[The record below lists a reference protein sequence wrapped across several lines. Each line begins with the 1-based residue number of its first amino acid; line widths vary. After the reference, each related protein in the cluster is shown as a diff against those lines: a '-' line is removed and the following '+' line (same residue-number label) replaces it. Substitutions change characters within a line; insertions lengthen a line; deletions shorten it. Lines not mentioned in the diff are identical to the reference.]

1 MKKSCITFGNWNK
14 RYLYIIGSFIS
25 VIIYKIITG
34 YSYYEYKFLYTLGED
49 AKDISG
55 HLYIHQCFYY
65 FIIFIFSF
73 LFHLYEERK
82 EQKYKKKKKDI
93 FDKIQDEKLIENNN
107 NQDLIYNDIYEYQA
121 ENQKISDIFAF
132 IIIFL
137 YVLVEQA
144 LHTFKRYFVNCDFW
158 MFELIIMAVFN
169 KKMFKINI
177 YKHQLIALFLVTI
190 PAILKLATIILLFY
204 DENNRGN
211 YINGI
216 INYKYNDKI
225 NELKVLF
232 VVHSYLLPI
241 STIIYLLLI
250 ILKAY
255 LLISIKKIMDLKYVS
270 LSKILIC
277 YGGFG
282 TFLLLIVS
290 ISASFLP
297 CETRNKIN
305 ENFYGLSDYG
315 CRVISEENN
324 GNIET
329 FVENVFSLLEGKIWK
344 HCLIILFGGIA
355 YGSYKLF
362 VFQIVQYLTPI
373 HASFSLPIY
382 YFLEKLFLL
391 NNIIGKSSMKYT
403 NIIFCIDLSSDLS
416 AIIEFLIYLEIIE
429 LNFCGFNKN
438 LRKNIIK
445 RGKIDFK
452 QNRSSS
458 INDSLNESDF
468 SENEANLSNTINSI
482 TIYE

>member
-1 MKKSCITFGNWNK
+1 MKLN
-14 RYLYIIGSFIS
+14 
-25 VIIYKIITG
+25 
-34 YSYYEYKFLYTLGED
+34 
-49 AKDISG
+49 
-55 HLYIHQCFYY
+55 
-65 FIIFIFSF
+65 
-73 LFHLYEERK
+73 
-82 EQKYKKKKKDI
+82 
-93 FDKIQDEKLIENNN
+93 
-107 NQDLIYNDIYEYQA
+107 
-121 ENQKISDIFAF
+121 
-132 IIIFL
+132 
-137 YVLVEQA
+137 
-144 LHTFKRYFVNCDFW
+144 
-158 MFELIIMAVFN
+158 
-169 KKMFKINI
+169 
-177 YKHQLIALFLVTI
+177 
-190 PAILKLATIILLFY
+190 ILKLATIILLFY

-297 CETRNKIN
+297 CETRNKSN

-315 CRVISEENN
+315 CRVINEENN